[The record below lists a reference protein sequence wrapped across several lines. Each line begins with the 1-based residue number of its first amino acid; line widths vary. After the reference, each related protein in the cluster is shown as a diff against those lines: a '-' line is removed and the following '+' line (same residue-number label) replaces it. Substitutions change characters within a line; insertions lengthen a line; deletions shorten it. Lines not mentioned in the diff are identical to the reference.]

1 MTFPIYK
8 QKGKRQILE
17 IIGEVKEIVYH
28 NEMNSYTVAVLETDK
43 EETIIVGYLPF
54 VNIGDTLKLYGD
66 FVEHIE
72 YGVQFKVSTFEK
84 IMPRTL
90 EALERYLGNGLI
102 KGIGPAIARNIVQSF
117 GEETIHIFKFEPEK
131 LSKVKGITKE
141 RAIEIANSFVENW
154 ELWQIVGFL
163 EKFGLGPQSAQTV
176 YKRLGNNA
184 IEEIE
189 TNPYILLDIIN
200 NIDFKQIDSLA
211 IKNGIEKNNYK
222 RVRSGI
228 KYAFLRAT
236 TNGHSCVNKENLM
249 QYVSDLLEIT
259 YDDVHETMITMKA
272 KEEIKEEKRKEIN
285 WIYLANYYR
294 IEQNIADRLMNLVNA
309 SNVKKIH
316 NIDKKLKN
324 IEKESIIDLSEKQK
338 EAILAINNNNV
349 CVITGGPGTGK
360 TTIIK
365 TIIELYKKEEKKV
378 VLCAPTGRAAKRM
391 TEATG
396 EEAKTLH
403 RLLEIQKTIDDEYAE
418 EINVSPIDG
427 DVVIVDEV
435 SMVDMF
441 LMNNLIKALYKG
453 TKLVLVGD
461 VDQLPS
467 VGPGSVLKDIINSNR
482 IEVIVL
488 NKIFRQAAKSKIIL
502 NSHKVNE
509 GESFIGVK
517 YEDKEIKDDFFFIPE
532 TNQEKIL
539 SNVISLCTGRLK
551 KYANYD
557 FFENIQIITPTK
569 KGKLGTK
576 ELNVILQ
583 EKLNPETDFS
593 KEKRI
598 GKTIFRT
605 GDRVMQIKNN
615 YDIYW
620 EKKGEKFES
629 GSGVFNGEMGK
640 IESFN
645 EETKTVKIKFD
656 DDKYAWYAYNEM
668 DQIEHSYSITIHKAQ
683 GSEFDVVI
691 MPITQSAP
699 MLLTRNLLYTGM
711 TRAKKMLII
720 VGNPNIINFMINNID
735 GKKRNTGL
743 QYKLEKEL

>member
-102 KGIGPAIARNIVQSF
+102 KGIGPAIARNIVQAF

>member
-102 KGIGPAIARNIVQSF
+102 KGIGPAIARNIVQAF

-461 VDQLPS
+461 IDQLPS

>member
-102 KGIGPAIARNIVQSF
+102 KGIGPAIARNIVQAF

-259 YDDVHETMITMKA
+259 YNDVHETMITMKA

>member
-102 KGIGPAIARNIVQSF
+102 KGIGSAIARNIVQAF